1 MASIQKRGK
10 KYAVVYTYDDSKG
23 EKKQKWETFIT
34 KKEALKRKAAV
45 ENEINNGTFIP
56 PSELTVKDFLRDFVE
71 LYGTKRWGLSVYAS
85 NNGLISNYINPLIGD
100 EIVQDINRRSVD
112 QFIQKLQKTPPI
124 ETPYRHARTDF
135 VTPCTIEKII
145 KLMRCAFHQA
155 VRWDIIG
162 KNPFEDAILPKREK
176 KVRAIWTAD
185 IIRDALNHCSDGK
198 LYVAINLAFA
208 CSMRMGEITGLT
220 WDCVHI
226 SDEEIARD
234 DAFVWIEK
242 ELARVDQKAIN
253 AVGEKDILFVFPRL
267 MGGKSSTRLVLK
279 KPKTESSI
287 RKVWIPRTLAFILR
301 EWKEKQDK
309 LKEFMGDD
317 YIEYNLV
324 LAQETGRPCEDR
336 IIGNQFERLKKS
348 AGLPND
354 VFHSL
359 RHSSTTYKLK
369 INKGDVKATQGD
381 TGHAQ
386 SDMVTQVYA
395 HILDEDRKV
404 NAQKFE
410 MAFYANADLRG
421 VEHILCEQMDYIE
434 TFIVKRL
441 ERVVDGEDGG
451 ISKEVD
457 WQGGGSFVYCE
468 LAKLNQTIVEEIE
481 ASTDDT
487 TLSDIYGRMVK
498 SGFISYKVNPADI
511 DAAADDYAALSL
523 NDKKRFLMEILD
535 KNLLYVNY
543 CDIDDEEFGISD
555 EDKAFTRSF
564 YREG

>member
-1 MASIQKRGK
+1 M
-10 KYAVVYTYDDSKG
+10 
-23 EKKQKWETFIT
+23 
-34 KKEALKRKAAV
+34 
-45 ENEINNGTFIP
+45 
-56 PSELTVKDFLRDFVE
+56 
-71 LYGTKRWGLSVYAS
+71 
-85 NNGLISNYINPLIGD
+85 
-100 EIVQDINRRSVD
+100 QDINRRSVD

-279 KPKTESSI
+279 KPKQKAAFVRFGFRELLPLSCGNGKRSRTSSRSLWAMTI
-287 RKVWIPRTLAFILR
+287 STTIWI
-301 EWKEKQDK
+301 
-309 LKEFMGDD
+309 
-317 YIEYNLV
+317 

-348 AGLPND
+348 AGLPNV

-421 VEHILCEQMDYIE
+421 VEQRLRAESAVAEPDSEILLKQLEAKPELMDAFTKKFVEQY
-434 TFIVKRL
+434 
-441 ERVVDGEDGG
+441 GEQ
-451 ISKEVD
+451 IMN
-457 WQGGGSFVYCE
+457 Q
-468 LAKLNQTIVEEIE
+468 LAKKLIG
-481 ASTDDT
+481 A
-487 TLSDIYGRMVK
+487 
-498 SGFISYKVNPADI
+498 
-511 DAAADDYAALSL
+511 
-523 NDKKRFLMEILD
+523 
-535 KNLLYVNY
+535 
-543 CDIDDEEFGISD
+543 
-555 EDKAFTRSF
+555 
-564 YREG
+564 